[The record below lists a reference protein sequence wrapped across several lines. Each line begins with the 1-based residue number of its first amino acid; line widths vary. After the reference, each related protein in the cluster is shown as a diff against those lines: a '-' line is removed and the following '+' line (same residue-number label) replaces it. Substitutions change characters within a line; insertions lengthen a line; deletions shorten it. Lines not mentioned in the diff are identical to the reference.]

1 MNSSKNDAPNE
12 GKQRWSVAIIRLIG
26 QEFPPKVA
34 EGGGNFTLMM
44 PSRRKRLVGVT
55 IIGSGHP
62 LKTRFSPRTCP
73 TRYQPICCAPARPP
87 LKPQIWPSR
96 SDDHPQEHCHR
107 GSPSAPAT
115 TGVHHHWSLGGGPPP
130 HLMKLQEPSGKIQLL
145 LVTVI
150 DPTKSEAPDRRRSSA
165 LDSGTTIP
173 CHCGLVELHSPP
185 PTGGSRPGIRTRRHR
200 RHRPLPTHPHPL
212 TNFHSRHHKRR
223 HREPQRRHGA
233 RERPRSHGSSTPRR
247 RSIRGKKDQS
257 SAPLANA
264 RTLLVRTPDDDE
276 GGGGALATR
285 VGASH
290 VAREGLNGRGS
301 SE

>member
-185 PTGGSRPGIRTRRHR
+185 PTGGQPPRDPDQTPPPPPTTPNPPPSSDQFPLAPSQAPSQGAAAPPWSEGEAAFLRIQHPSPPFDPGEEGPALGPAGQCTDI
-200 RHRPLPTHPHPL
+200 
-212 TNFHSRHHKRR
+212 
-223 HREPQRRHGA
+223 A
-233 RERPRSHGSSTPRR
+233 CADPRR
-247 RSIRGKKDQS
+247 RRRG
-257 SAPLANA
+257 
-264 RTLLVRTPDDDE
+264 RR
-276 GGGGALATR
+276 G
-285 VGASH
+285 VGY
-290 VAREGLNGRGS
+290 
-301 SE
+301 